1 MTPNIDMKR
10 DQRNMLS
17 VKDFSGNADNNMHC
31 MKNDM
36 LSNYHGVHNNF
47 DD

>member
-1 MTPNIDMKR
+1 MTPINDMNR

-17 VKDFSGNADNNMHC
+17 VKDFSGNADNNKHC

-36 LSNYHGVHNNF
+36 LSIYQGAYNSF
-47 DD
+47 DV